1 MECGDHGP
9 EPIRA
14 GGRATT
20 ARLAG
25 ETRPAGRVAVL
36 LGLLLAAGAL
46 LSGRLPDVPSGP
58 ADQSQD
64 SPASLAGVVTV
75 LGASLLIMAIAV
87 AASFRRKPVPQTPA
101 DRRELPRGVGGPRA
115 RPRRRLLLIAVA
127 LAAAWLGAL
136 VLAFLLS
143 TAPTEFAYQPR
154 ATEPS
159 ASDVA
164 GSTSPAATPPQ
175 QQQPESDGRVLRY
188 LQVTTVALVAMILVG
203 TVATAVRQQ
212 RSNRLVAPD
221 STAVDP
227 VLSEPGP
234 EPLAVAAERGLAE
247 VGDLSR
253 GPREAIIACYAAMEE
268 ALASSPGAAPQDSDT
283 PSEVLARAVGNRALR
298 TSSATTLVEVFAE
311 ARFSRHVM
319 TEDHREVAERA
330 LRAVLDEL
338 RQPAR

>member
-101 DRRELPRGVGGPRA
+101 DRRELPREVGGPRA

-143 TAPTEFAYQPR
+143 TAPTEFAYDPR

-164 GSTSPAATPPQ
+164 GSTPPAATPPQ

-212 RSNRLVAPD
+212 RSNRPVAPD
-221 STAVDP
+221 PTAVDP
-227 VLSEPGP
+227 VLSAPGP
-234 EPLAVAAERGLAE
+234 APLAVAAERGLAE

-298 TSSATTLVEVFAE
+298 TGSATTLVEVFAE

-319 TEDHREVAERA
+319 TEDHRVVAERA